1 MPPFWFISAYS
12 KPKQVTLP
20 LFYCIN
26 VNHRPAPGMQ
36 EDMNKKKQGI
46 DIIDK
51 ILDACYAHNPNKLF
65 IMSLMHQY
73 EERGSLSK
81 KQLQGLFQVA
91 QKVKDLPAAWLATLE
106 ATLLKMPDRFK
117 SSIHEST
124 TASDDSKRMQAGDT
138 IEAILARYPQHK
150 RVLFL
155 RAKYE
160 KQEQLTTAEM
170 EELEKFKR
178 LLLK

>member
-1 MPPFWFISAYS
+1 
-12 KPKQVTLP
+12 
-20 LFYCIN
+20 
-26 VNHRPAPGMQ
+26 
-36 EDMNKKKQGI
+36 MNRKKTEI

-51 ILDACYAHNPNKLF
+51 ILDACYAFNPNKLF

-81 KQLQGLFQVA
+81 KQLQGLLQVA
-91 QKVKDLPAAWLATLE
+91 QKVNDLPPAWLATLE
-106 ATLLKMPDRFK
+106 ATIRRMPTRYK
-117 SSIHEST
+117 SAADET
-124 TASDDSKRMQAGDT
+124 TIVNTGNDAVVQAGQT

-160 KQEQLTTAEM
+160 KKEPLSATEIA
-170 EELEKFKR
+170 ELEKFRR